1 MCKKNQHSQWISD
14 NKTESSM
21 LEIIALSILWVVVA
35 ALGYRFVRDARAA
48 ARVRERQARKSRLP
62 FLERHNYHAV
72 TVAQG
77 RTACAS
83 SIQLTG
89 RRFLSRDAPPLPLP
103 GCTMQLCRCRY
114 IHHAD
119 RRAEERRFPFGV
131 RKRSEA
137 TVAVERRRGDRRK
150 TTDLAFN

>member
-1 MCKKNQHSQWISD
+1 
-14 NKTESSM
+14 M

-35 ALGYRFVRDARAA
+35 ALGYRFVREARTA
-48 ARVRERQARKSRLP
+48 ARVRERQARKSLP
-62 FLERHNYHAV
+62 QAPERHSYHAV

-77 RTACAS
+77 RMACAN

-119 RRAEERRFPFGV
+119 RRAEDRRFPFGV
-131 RKRSEA
+131 RKHNESM
-137 TVAVERRRGDRRK
+137 VAVERRRGDRRK
-150 TTDLAFN
+150 ATDLAFN